1 MRINSGANTTRYL
14 GYSYATSLTL
24 SSSLVKYAGWKYLCA
39 RSARAVTDWRKPAV
53 GPPQTFSPSH
63 WLPCLNNC
71 NSETVTGLWLASKP
85 WLHKGL
91 QLICYKNCLQR
102 GLKLASIY
110 LFFAASSHIIRKP
123 SVDSY
128 MGIWLDMNSGSS
140 FDSFWGSEGGLLKQE
155 EKGRDAKM
163 SRPRRLIWANV
174 SGTVLIQLLCV
185 FR

>member
-1 MRINSGANTTRYL
+1 MRINSGANTTRNL
-14 GYSYATSLTL
+14 APQSCNITFIIKLTCVKEACSGSTSDL
-24 SSSLVKYAGWKYLCA
+24 
-39 RSARAVTDWRKPAV
+39 
-53 GPPQTFSPSH
+53 SPSH

-140 FDSFWGSEGGLLKQE
+140 FDAFWGSEGGLPKSE
-155 EKGRDAKM
+155 EKGRGANM
-163 SRPRRLIWANV
+163 SRPRRLIWANF

-185 FR
+185 FRQF